1 MNDTPATTES
11 VPVSDHRPVP
21 RGVLPRGMQTW
32 LMVGVAVGMIA
43 IIVATGRSDAPV
55 RAVPAAATAAAP
67 NPDRLREYQD
77 RLRVTEARAA
87 QEAHV
92 AALAPSSPR
101 AFTDDPPVARA
112 EDPIVADRRR
122 RAYESLFAGNV
133 VLSRRPEA
141 QRPDAGRLGPTSV
154 SSATPPR
161 DGSAPSIDD
170 IADAA
175 VRATARANP
184 GVAQTVPSTSIPAAA
199 TSVAPVPVAATTPS
213 RPTRTDAISDAG
225 PFHRILEGTVI
236 DTVLTNRLD
245 GSVAAPVN
253 CLVTNPIYSQSGQ
266 QVVIPAGARVL
277 GETKPVQA
285 LGETRLAVSFHR
297 LLLPDGSTISLD
309 QLLGLNQIGDA
320 GLKDHVNQHYL
331 STFGTAAAIGLI
343 SGLAQFVGTA
353 GLGVADGNGN
363 RTVIIAGG
371 AANAA
376 SQASVQT
383 MNRFLNRLPTITI
396 REGHRVKV
404 YLTRDV
410 EFPAY
415 PPPPAAAGRF

>member
-1 MNDTPATTES
+1 MTETPATTDA

-43 IIVATGRSDAPV
+43 IIIATGRPEAPV
-55 RAVPAAATAAAP
+55 RAMPAATAAAAP
-67 NPDRLREYQD
+67 NPERLREYQD
-77 RLRVTEARAA
+77 RLRATEARAA
-87 QEAHV
+87 QEAQV
-92 AALAPSSPR
+92 AALTPPPR
-101 AFTDDPPVARA
+101 ALNDDAPAART

-122 RAYESLFAGNV
+122 REYESLFAGNV

-141 QRPDAGRLGPTSV
+141 QRPDAGRLAAASV

-161 DGSAPSIDD
+161 DAASPSIDD

-184 GVAQTVPSTSIPAAA
+184 DGPQTVAARPAPTLA
-199 TSVAPVPVAATTPS
+199 TSPARGPLAGTGLQ
-213 RPTRTDAISDAG
+213 RPTRTDPITDSG
-225 PFHRILEGTVI
+225 PLHRILEGTVI

-253 CLVTNPIYSQSGQ
+253 CLVTNPIYSHSGQ
-266 QVVIPAGARVL
+266 QVIIPAGARVL

-297 LLLPDGSTISLD
+297 LLMPDGSTFSLD
-309 QLLGLNQIGDA
+309 QFLGLNQLGDA
-320 GLKDHVNQHYL
+320 GLWDHVNQHYL
-331 STFGTAAAIGLI
+331 STFGAAAAVGLI

-353 GLGVADGNGN
+353 GLGAGDGN
-363 RTVIIAGG
+363 RTVVIAGG
-371 AANAA
+371 AAESA
-376 SQASVQT
+376 SQASAQT

-404 YLTRDV
+404 YLTSDV
-410 EFPAY
+410 ELPAY
-415 PPPPAAAGRF
+415 QPPAASGRF